1 MRWNWT
7 ASMLSFRKSIIF
19 PFVQMTL
26 PSPPEIGTSIQSGTS
41 SLRKIISSIHAMH
54 MLVKVAGFISTSQL
68 KNTSCTWFLFT
79 VAINWQTYHKM
90 LWPVG
95 HTIDLYFG
103 YHCVNGH
110 GMYPLSID
118 NYLLLWMLDDIPPH
132 LSILRCIINAENYYY
147 TEQVQESINVLFVFG
162 LMTMVLMQDLRSG
175 DVF

>member
-1 MRWNWT
+1 
-7 ASMLSFRKSIIF
+7 
-19 PFVQMTL
+19 
-26 PSPPEIGTSIQSGTS
+26 
-41 SLRKIISSIHAMH
+41 MH

-147 TEQVQESINVLFVFG
+147 TEQVQESILATFCLFLGWWQWCWCRTCVVVMFSKKVQSP
-162 LMTMVLMQDLRSG
+162 LLFPIQIILLIKPCSAWVNRYIIPDL
-175 DVF
+175 FKIN